1 MHQHKPS
8 AVLEQTALR
17 LVELVMSNVLARMVI
32 FIATIWPPSRLAV
45 LTVLETVATRD
56 TSVLRILQEGL
67 GAALMYVSPQY
78 FQR

>member
-1 MHQHKPS
+1 MHQHKLS

-17 LVELVMSNVLARMVI
+17 LVELVMSNVLARMGI
-32 FIATIWPPSRLAV
+32 SIATIRPSSRHAV

-67 GAALMYVSPQY
+67 GVALMYVSPQY